1 MKPSLFKIAAVLAL
15 LTNSV
20 TVQIKTVYQDIL
32 STTEKS
38 SLNLDLTNA
47 SVFIEISPKDQI
59 EIDFRLEFENY
70 TEKEI

>member
-20 TVQIKTVYQDIL
+20 TAQIKTVYQDIL